1 MIKVESLTITQKSYD
16 KQVPLPQG
24 SPSNCTVGVITVP
37 GPAPAPYE
45 LWFME
50 WLRKRYPSTYVPSI
64 DGSYTERKTKQSTCF
79 PKCKQKTETIAVSD
93 YMTGRVKIFNLNKI
107 AEANVVYS
115 YEIAQGTTG
124 SNTVI
129 AWHVTSKYVSPQ
141 SYWLPGVGAV
151 GNAKL
156 TYRIEVLRSRTRWT
170 KTLEEQWLADRMA
183 HFSVDEGLVTEAL
196 AQINA
201 KTLDLLTTLAE
212 LPETIQMIVNILKKV
227 ADLIVGFK
235 KEMRHL
241 SKVLKDPK
249 ELSEQAASLWLQYRY
264 GIMPLIY
271 TVQGALKV
279 LEEQSNGVKF
289 IDVRKQKTI
298 TSKVFTDIE
307 VEQIHRVFIKRRI
320 VDFTVDNSL
329 LINPALTAWE
339 LVTLSFVID
348 WFLNIGD
355 ILASLQEPKYDAQVA
370 QYSIKTTI
378 KGSNKTH
385 EIDCETYVRKS
396 INPRI
401 HINLQFSPNINM
413 KRALDAMALLR
424 VIVLK

>member
-16 KQVPLPQG
+16 KEEPKPQG
-24 SPSNCTVGVITVP
+24 SPYDVGFITTP

-50 WLRKRYPSTYVPSI
+50 WLRKRHPSTYVPSQ

-93 YMTGRVKIFNLNKI
+93 YMTGRLKIFNLNKI
-107 AEANVVYS
+107 VEANTIYS
-115 YEIAQGTTG
+115 YQIAQGTT
-124 SNTVI
+124 SVMSVHSTE
-129 AWHVTSKYVSPQ
+129 KYVRPQ

-151 GNAKL
+151 GNANL
-156 TYRIEVLRSRTRWT
+156 TYRIEVLRSKTRWT
-170 KTLEEQWLADRMA
+170 KKLEEEWLIDRMA

-212 LPETIQMIVNILKKV
+212 LPETIQMIVDILKKV

-241 SKVLKDPK
+241 SKILKDPK

-271 TVQGALKV
+271 TVQGALEV
-279 LEEQSNGVKF
+279 LEEQSKGVEF
-289 IDVRKQKTI
+289 IDVKKKKTI
-298 TSKVFTDIE
+298 TSKVFIDIE

-401 HINLQFSPNINM
+401 HINLQFSPHINM

>member
-16 KQVPLPQG
+16 KQMPLPQG
-24 SPSNCTVGVITVP
+24 SPYDVGFITTS

-50 WLRKRYPSTYVPSI
+50 WLRKRYPSTYVPSQ
-64 DGSYTERKTKQSTCF
+64 DGAYTESKTKQSTCF

-93 YMTGRVKIFNLNKI
+93 YSTGRLKIFNLNK
-107 AEANVVYS
+107 VVEQSKIYS
-115 YEIAQGTTG
+115 HQIAQGTT
-124 SNTVI
+124 SVMSVN
-129 AWHVTSKYVSPQ
+129 VSDSSVRPQ
-141 SYWLPGVGAV
+141 SYWLPGVGTV
-151 GNAKL
+151 GNAAL
-156 TYRIEVLRSRTRWT
+156 TYKAEILRSKTRWT
-170 KTLEEQWLADRMA
+170 KALEEEWLADRMA

-212 LPETIQMIVNILKKV
+212 LPETIQMIVDILKKV
-227 ADLIVGFK
+227 ADLIVGYK
-235 KEMRHL
+235 KEIGHL
-241 SKVLKDPK
+241 GKILKDPK
-249 ELSEQAASLWLQYRY
+249 ELSEKAASLWLQYRY

-271 TVQGALKV
+271 TVQGALEV
-279 LEEQSNGVKF
+279 LEEQSKGVEF
-289 IDVRKQKTI
+289 IDVKKKKTI

-355 ILASLQEPKYDAQVA
+355 ILASLQESKYDSQAA

-378 KGSNKTH
+378 KGSNRTH

-401 HINLQFSPNINM
+401 YINLQFSPNINM